1 MSVNRKKFSGKFKA
15 KVAMEAIKGHRM
27 INELSQ
33 EYGVHPNQISHW
45 KKQLLESAADAFAN
59 GPSQEQKKLEKER
72 DRLFRKVGQL
82 TVENDWL
89 KKTSDIWTDGAGKA
103 RHHRAG
109 SPEALYPSPV

>member
-15 KVAMEAIKGHRM
+15 KVAMEAIKGQRT

-33 EYGVHPNQISHW
+33 EFGVHPSQIGIW
-45 KKQLLESAADAFAN
+45 KKQLLESAPALFAAS
-59 GPSQEQKKLEKER
+59 PSQEQKKLEKER

-89 KKTSDIWTDGAGKA
+89 KKNIGHLD
-103 RHHRAG
+103 
-109 SPEALYPSPV
+109 